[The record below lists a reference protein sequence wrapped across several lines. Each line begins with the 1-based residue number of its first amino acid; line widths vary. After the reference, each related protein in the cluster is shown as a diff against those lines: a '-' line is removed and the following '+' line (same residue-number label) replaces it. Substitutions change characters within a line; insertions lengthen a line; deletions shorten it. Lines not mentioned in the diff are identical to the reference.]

1 MCEDYIIM
9 KGKKSK
15 YLILFYD
22 GVLNNKNM
30 FNKDK
35 DYSYVYSRNIL
46 YLKEIIEKYE
56 ITDLIL
62 GDYYDVY
69 DKFFL
74 YELLAQ
80 MIMNKIYVDIK
91 FIHNKNHNK
100 SQDVLNSINKYH
112 INDNFVILGSFNDI
126 YIYPF
131 YNKYVKIDKYEGL
144 ERKYF
149 YIIEKTLKYN
159 YNL

>member
-1 MCEDYIIM
+1 M
-9 KGKKSK
+9 KNKESK

-22 GVLNNKNM
+22 GVLNNKD
-30 FNKDK
+30 FLKKD
-35 DYSYVYSRNIL
+35 DTYNYVYSENIL
-46 YLKEIIEKYE
+46 SLKYIVEKSE
-56 ITDLIL
+56 ITDLIF
-62 GDYYDVY
+62 GDCCHVY
-69 DKFFL
+69 ERFFL
-74 YELLAQ
+74 DELLDQ
-80 MIMNKIYVDIK
+80 MVINKIYVDIK

-100 SQDVLNSINKYH
+100 SQDVLNSMNKYH

-131 YNKYVKIDKYEGL
+131 YNKYVKIDKYGGL
-144 ERKYF
+144 ERRYF

>member
-1 MCEDYIIM
+1 M

-46 YLKEIIEKYE
+46 YLKEVIEKYE

-100 SQDVLNSINKYH
+100 SQDVLNSIDKYH